1 MDSTTRPI
9 HIFFLYWP
17 TFIRPRLVVRILFR
31 FYIPF
36 NDKIDVMSL
45 LMKQNGKEVKE
56 NKHVLSVQLFI
67 KRLMDFDETL
77 HKGSTC
83 ARIDIIPF

>member
-1 MDSTTRPI
+1 
-9 HIFFLYWP
+9 
-17 TFIRPRLVVRILFR
+17 
-31 FYIPF
+31 
-36 NDKIDVMSL
+36 MSL

-56 NKHVLSVQLFI
+56 NKHVLSVQLFV